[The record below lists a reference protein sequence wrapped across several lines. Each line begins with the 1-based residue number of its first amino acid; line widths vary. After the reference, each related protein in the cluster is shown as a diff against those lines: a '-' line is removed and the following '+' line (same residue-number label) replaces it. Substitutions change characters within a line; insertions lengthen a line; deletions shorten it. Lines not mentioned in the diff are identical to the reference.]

1 MLVLGI
7 DKVNAELKKIASR
20 SNQKDMGNV
29 IVGYT
34 QSYAV
39 YVHERQARHKEG
51 KQWKYLESVLRRL
64 APEIPKIVATVYMYS
79 NSLIKGL
86 LVAGLRIQRESQ
98 QIVPIDTSALKA
110 SAYTAREELAPAA
123 AIAAMARA
131 HTATVSAG
139 KRAAK
144 KAMKKAKVK

>member
-1 MLVLGI
+1 MHVIGI

-34 QSYAV
+34 QYYAV
-39 YVHERQARHKEG
+39 YVHERQAKHKEG
-51 KQWKYLESVLRRL
+51 KQWKYLEAPLRRL
-64 APEIPKIVATVYMYS
+64 APEIPKIVATIYMYS

-98 QIVPIDTSALKA
+98 EIVPIDTSALKA
-110 SAYTAREELAPAA
+110 SAYTAREELASAA
-123 AIAAMARA
+123 AIAAQARA

-139 KRAAK
+139 KKAAK
-144 KAMKKAKVK
+144 KVK